1 MGKKLTGRKLN
12 FVSFEPTDGEFV
24 AFTSVEWI
32 LSGEND
38 PEPVLRKAGEL
49 YGHSIVRMRRLL
61 SQIQS
66 VRADGRLM
74 PARKMWELGQVIFDL
89 KRRVEKLS
97 LQISGLYDHL
107 SRDLGVK
114 REWLQ
119 KVIIFRRY
127 LPDKALIP
135 DGLNWGRC
143 ARTPRSA
150 AETLG
155 KKSTGFC
162 QLAPGPTSG
171 SIPAR
176 RRRLRST

>member
-1 MGKKLTGRKLN
+1 MGKKLTRRKLN
-12 FVSFEPTDGEFV
+12 FVSFEPSDGEFV

-38 PEPVLRKAGEL
+38 PEVVLRKASEL
-49 YGHSIVRMRRLL
+49 YGRAVAKMRRLI
-61 SQIQS
+61 SQTQS
-66 VRADGRLM
+66 ARADGRLI
-74 PARKMWELGQVIFDL
+74 PARKMWELGQVIFEL

-97 LQISGLYDHL
+97 LQVSGLYDHL
-107 SRDLGVK
+107 SRELGVK

-119 KVIIFRRY
+119 KVVIFRRY

-143 ARTPRSA
+143 ARAPRRAAERLSEGSA
-150 AETLG
+150 AP
-155 KKSTGFC
+155 SR
-162 QLAPGPTSG
+162 LAPGPTSG

-176 RRRLRST
+176 